1 MSVSPL
7 VRQHFLL
14 RALASSKNG
23 RCAADL
29 HRELV
34 KSLRTD
40 ISLRTLYRDIDDL
53 SAIFPLTEEERG
65 QKTYYMLLD
74 NFKFEQILCS
84 FDELMAIIFINRLLE
99 NLGSDPITTAGIELT
114 NRLISGLAEPQRLYL
129 MDIYQ
134 HFRVEFPGGCR
145 GAQKIQLLADAI
157 RLQKAVRISYRSFGS
172 EGESLRVIHPYK
184 IYFRQHYYVVAWCT
198 ARDSLREFRL
208 DRIKDAEML
217 DIIFVPDSSFDYE
230 EYSKRSWDA
239 LKGEGDYTVVLRFSP
254 DSSSYVKEYLGGKA
268 DRIEDMADG
277 SIMFY
282 KTVSLLDEIFAW
294 ILSMGAEVQVVS
306 PVRLK
311 NMVRE
316 VIRLQAERLGII

>member
-14 RALASSKNG
+14 RALASSKKG

-34 KSLRTD
+34 KSLRAD
-40 ISLRTLYRDIDDL
+40 ISLRTVYRDIDDL
-53 SAIFPLTEEERG
+53 SAIFPLAEEERG
-65 QKTYYMLLD
+65 QKTYFMLLD
-74 NFKFEQILCS
+74 HFKLEHILCS
-84 FDELMAIIFINRLLE
+84 FDELMAVIFINRLLE
-99 NLGSDPITTAGIELT
+99 SLGSDPITTAGIELT

-134 HFRVEFPGGCR
+134 HFRVEFHGGSR
-145 GAQKIQLLADAI
+145 GAQKIQLFADAI
-157 RLQKAVRISYRSFGS
+157 RLQKAVRISYRSFRS
-172 EGESLRVIHPYK
+172 EEVSERVIHPYK

-208 DRIKDAEML
+208 DRIRGAEML
-217 DIIFVPDSSFDYE
+217 DTIFVPDPSFDYE
-230 EYSKRSWDA
+230 EYNKKSWDA
-239 LKGEGDYTVVLRFSP
+239 LKGEGEYTVALRFSP
-254 DSSSYVKEYLGGKA
+254 DSSGYVKEYLGAKA
-268 DRIEDMADG
+268 DRIEDEADG

-294 ILSMGAEVQVVS
+294 ILSMGVEVEVIS
-306 PVRLK
+306 PIELK

-316 VIRLQAERLGII
+316 VVRLQAEKLGII